1 LIHSDSLDLHFL
13 IHTFV
18 EYLFLFDDCITR
30 DLGSTFVRL
39 LVLTQSHF
47 ESGENSQELLVV
59 DSKLVGL
66 PETVNKAVEGFV
78 VHIQLQAPKDVLET
92 VAGNQPC
99 AFCVNDFE
107 EVRHASNAGFVCSFN
122 HLVDDVFVG
131 SSVSNT
137 VSLKLANKFTIVN
150 GTTLVRIYRVPQSFN
165 LHGA

>member
-18 EYLFLFDDCITR
+18 EYLLLFDDCITR

-66 PETVNKAVEGFV
+66 PEAVNKAVEGFV
-78 VHIQLQAPKDVLET
+78 VHIQLQAPKYVLET

-107 EVRHASNAGFVCSFN
+107 EVRHASNAGFVCCFN
-122 HLVDDVFVG
+122 HLVDDIFVG